1 MSRFALDTS
10 TLGCFLRAEGAVVER
25 LLSTSPRRVA
35 VPAVVAYEMR
45 RGLAREQR
53 PALSKIFEGMLRAA
67 TILEFDALA
76 AERAWEIEQALA
88 AARTPLALQD
98 VLAAATAQRHGCTL
112 VTRLTGP
119 YSSVPGMLMEDW
131 Y

>member
-10 TLGCFLRAEGAVVER
+10 TLGCFLRAEGAVDGR
-25 LLSTSPRRVA
+25 LLTTSPRRVA
-35 VPAVVAYEMR
+35 VPAIVAYEMR
-45 RGLAREQR
+45 RGLARAQR
-53 PALSKIFEGMLRAA
+53 PGLAKIFEGMLRAV
-67 TILEFDALA
+67 TVLEFDALA

-88 AARTPLALQD
+88 AAGTSLALED

-119 YSSVPGMLMEDW
+119 YASVPGLLVEDW